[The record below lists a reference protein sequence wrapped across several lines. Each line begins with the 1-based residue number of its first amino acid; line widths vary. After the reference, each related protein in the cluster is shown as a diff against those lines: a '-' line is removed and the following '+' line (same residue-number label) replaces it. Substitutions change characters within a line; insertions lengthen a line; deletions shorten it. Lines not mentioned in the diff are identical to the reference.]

1 MLSAYMAMMHF
12 KGSLMLHTLRTLI
25 DNDKI
30 WFELIMG
37 ISNDFK
43 YQTVDGVQILDY
55 INAKTNRNFNYF
67 FEQYLSNKDIPEFEY
82 HLVKEGRNNI
92 LVCKWNANS
101 NFDMPLLIN
110 TGQDDFWIY
119 PNNEIKEIDLGS
131 FDRSS
136 FKIRDDLFYIDIKKQ

>member
-1 MLSAYMAMMHF
+1 
-12 KGSLMLHTLRTLI
+12 MLHTLRTLI

-110 TGQDDFWIY
+110 TGIDDFWIY
-119 PNNEIKEIDLGS
+119 PINESKEIDLGS
-131 FDRSS
+131 FDVSD
-136 FKIRDDLFYIDIKKQ
+136 FQIRTDLFYIDIKKQ